1 MAEPNAFDLR
11 TRAVAA
17 KLREADRPPETAEA
31 WATRRKALIV
41 KMRESCG
48 PIPEKPCDLTP
59 KIHGELKRDGY
70 RIEKI
75 TIQTRPDVWATATA
89 YVPDAAAKGK
99 VPAVLVVHGHWA
111 WARRDPVVQS
121 RSIGLAKLG
130 FFVLAIDAFGAGE
143 RHPKPA
149 RGTYH
154 GALMG
159 STLWPTGHS
168 LLGMGVYDNQ
178 RAVDYLLSR
187 PEVNGKLGITGASG
201 GGNQSMNAGALD
213 DRIHAVVPVCS
224 VGSYQAYLKAA
235 CCVCEVLPNALTY
248 TEEGDVLGLVAPRA
262 LMVINASKDAVQ
274 FSPAEA
280 ERSVSR
286 AKSIYG
292 MLKIPQKFKHVVIE
306 SGHDYNQPMRELMY
320 GWMTWHLKGEGKGE
334 PIPEPKMT
342 IDTPEDLAIFPNLE
356 DRPKSFLTPT
366 LFAAKEA
373 ATLIQKHDALKPD
386 HPEMWTARAIAVRKR
401 LGEVLRLRPLDADA
415 KLRVILGVQGSETY
429 KLFPARIS
437 TDNEFEIN
445 TRNLSPVAKPAVRMN
460 VILHMEGED
469 AAAIRPLQDEL
480 MKNGESILAPTL
492 RATGGFKTAWGG
504 VAGASD
510 HTAAEH
516 GIWIG
521 EPLLAQWVRDAMTT
535 IQVAKNSARKTPFRI
550 VSFGQAGVVT
560 AIAAGLMPDLRA
572 ELLLIDLP
580 PTFASDTPY
589 GAGTLMGLL
598 APGILK
604 AGDIP
609 HFLALNAPNNVTI
622 AGSVS
627 LQGNRLTQKEADAAF
642 AFPAHVYKTVPGGT
656 FTVSADVFK
665 PEALGK

>member
-1 MAEPNAFDLR
+1 MADLTAFDLR

-17 KLREADRPPETAEA
+17 KLRADDKPPETPAE
-31 WATRRKALIV
+31 WEGRRKVLLA

-48 PIPEKPCDLTP
+48 PVPEKPCDLTP
-59 KIHGELKRDGY
+59 KVHGKLDRDGY
-70 RIEKI
+70 RIAKI
-75 TIQTRPDVWATATA
+75 TYQTRPDVWVTATA
-89 YVPDAAAKGK
+89 YVPDAAAKEK

-130 FFVLAIDAFGAGE
+130 FFVLAVDAFGAGE

-154 GALMG
+154 GGLMG
-159 STLWPTGHS
+159 STLWPSGHT
-168 LLGMGVYDNQ
+168 LLGMCAYDNQ

-213 DRIHAVVPVCS
+213 DRIQAVVPVCS

-248 TEEGDVLGLVAPRA
+248 TDEGNVLGMVAPRA
-262 LMVINASKDAVQ
+262 LMVINASKDGVQ

-280 ERSVSR
+280 APSVAR
-286 AKSIYG
+286 AKAIYD

-334 PIPEPKMT
+334 PIPEPKIT
-342 IDTPEDLAIFPNLE
+342 LDTPEDLAIFPNPD
-356 DRPKSFLTPT
+356 DRPKGFLTPT
-366 LFAAKEA
+366 LFAAKA
-373 ATLIQKHDALKPD
+373 AKELIKASDDLKPD
-386 HPEMWTARAIAVRKR
+386 HAEMWTARAIAIRKNVSAILAYSPPSSEASIKAISVPDAPAGYQYGELPVDEGIKLQTLHISSKRAASER
-401 LGEVLRLRPLDADA
+401 LNVVIHLEKLDVNQFVA
-415 KLRVILGVQGSETY
+415 VIRQTE
-429 KLFPARIS
+429 K
-437 TDNEFEIN
+437 
-445 TRNLSPVAKPAVRMN
+445 M
-460 VILHMEGED
+460 GED
-469 AAAIRPLQDEL
+469 VL
-480 MKNGESILAPTL
+480 MADL
-492 RATGGFKTAWGG
+492 RAFGVERPKWGG
-504 VAGASD
+504 VAGAAD
-510 HTAAEH
+510 HTIAEH
-516 GIWIG
+516 ALWIG
-521 EPLLAQWVRDAMTT
+521 QPLLGQWVRDA
-535 IQVAKNSARKTPFRI
+535 VALLQQAKKLAATKKIRVI
-550 VSFGQAGVVT
+550 AFGQAGIVA
-560 AIAAGLMPDLRA
+560 AIAAGMFPEVNA
-572 ELLLIDLP
+572 EFLFIDLP

-609 HFLALNAPNNVTI
+609 HFLALLAPRNVTV

-627 LQGNRLTQKEADAAF
+627 LQGNRLNQKEADAAF
-642 AFPAHVYKTVPGGT
+642 AFTSHVFKTVPGGK

-665 PEALGK
+665 PDVLEK